1 MFEIHSLFLGELM
14 IPQGESFLRD
24 PIHAWYVTDGKT
36 RILVD
41 VGMPTAEG
49 NRRRLGIEAIGGGP
63 ESLVKAL
70 ADCGTEPGA
79 IDYVIATHL
88 HFDHAWNLDLFPQA
102 CVIVQ
107 RDEVFHA
114 VDPVPTQRI
123 FYLRETLLSL
133 LSRKRPSALRLV
145 DGDFELL
152 PGFRLLK
159 VPGHTP
165 GMQVPVVTTAKGTVG
180 LVSDLG
186 DHYRY
191 WFPADPRAT
200 TKPLRYLAGSYLP
213 GPIRSESERTWL
225 DSMARVKAI
234 ADIVVPAHDFRIP
247 RHIPTEWF
255 DVPASTEGDLGH
267 RPLAGAPDA

>member
-14 IPQGESFLRD
+14 IPQGGGVLRD
-24 PIHAWYVTDGKT
+24 PVHAWYVTDGKT

-41 VGMPTAEG
+41 VGMPTVEE
-49 NRRRLGIEAIGGGP
+49 NRRRLGVQAVGGGP
-63 ESLVKAL
+63 DALVQAL
-70 ADCGTEPGA
+70 AACGTTPDK

-114 VDPVPTQRI
+114 VDPSPTQRI
-123 FYLRETLLSL
+123 YYLRETLISL
-133 LSRKRPSALRLV
+133 LSRKRPAALRLV
-145 DGDFELL
+145 EGDFDLL
-152 PGFRLLK
+152 PGIRILK

-165 GMQVPVVTTAKGTVG
+165 GMQVPVVTTARGKVG

-200 TKPLRYLAGSYLP
+200 DTPMRYLAGSFLP
-213 GPIRSESERTWL
+213 GPIRTESEHTWL

-234 ADIVVPAHDFRIP
+234 ADIVVPAHDSRIP
-247 RHIPTEWF
+247 KHMPAEWF
-255 DVPASTEGDLGH
+255 EIPDSTAGDLTHKPQAEG
-267 RPLAGAPDA
+267 